1 MNKQT
6 FFLAQAK
13 WSSVLCF
20 LLFLFP
26 LNGNADADAAQTISP
41 SDPSAVEIAK
51 NTLYPQIHRKLGVQG
66 SVLLQYSVDTN
77 GKAFN
82 IRVLDGNDASFTAS
96 AINSLRATQFDRPA
110 VNGITEVLTNQ
121 KRRYTFELFNLEQTE
136 QNDSADVQ
144 TADALNESVRSRETS
159 VLASR

>member
-13 WSSVLCF
+13 WSSLLCF
-20 LLFLFP
+20 LLVL
-26 LNGNADADAAQTISP
+26 LSLSVNADADAAETISP
-41 SDPSAVEIAK
+41 SDPSVVEIAK

-136 QNDSADVQ
+136 QHDSADVQ
-144 TADALNESVRSRETS
+144 TADALNETVRSRETS